1 MSLALKFTSL
11 AIRTFSKPI
20 ANYIKRQA
28 REHPGFKQTCVSFA
42 QTLHRV
48 DMRWRIGLLQD
59 AAVLEKQAARE
70 AAKREAEKR
79 KAEIPTVKTEAQA
92 KAEEAQATKEKT
104 SEEKE
109 KHPPKPKIKPL
120 SETKAIETGANFISE
135 TFLFGVAA
143 SLIIFESWR
152 SGRKERNRRDRVAE
166 QLGDLEEENK
176 AARQALIQLERE
188 VLRLRA
194 KEKGITNAEIA
205 KSYKILPAEVYEMVK
220 EDKDDENEIEKPKGW
235 LSNITSV
242 FSKDEPDKEAKEA
255 LATNSPGPAEKLL
268 KQADEALEKKRK
280 LREAEQAEAAGSSK
294 APKKT

>member
-1 MSLALKFTSL
+1 
-11 AIRTFSKPI
+11 
-20 ANYIKRQA
+20 
-28 REHPGFKQTCVSFA
+28 
-42 QTLHRV
+42 
-48 DMRWRIGLLQD
+48 MRWRIGLLQD